1 MDMAKLYGA
10 GAFLAGLVLTL
21 FLASCLTPR
30 HWWRRP
36 NARALLILVAG
47 AWGFGSIILSLAP
60 APHSLAQAAALEG
73 GNAATPASGAEA
85 LRTGLPNTSADSL
98 LGTIPGAGPAR
109 DSSSAHGSRGHRG
122 GIDGDNGNSAGSG
135 SDGGLPAP
143 ATTIA
148 GQPFQVHRAL
158 HLRAAA
164 GVAAPLL
171 ATVPPGATV
180 TPTGARDGDW
190 WQVRATMADGSD
202 VGWVSSLW
210 LRRSGE

>member
-47 AWGFGSIILSLAP
+47 AWGFGSIILNLAP
-60 APHSLAQAAALEG
+60 APRALAQAAARDRA
-73 GNAATPASGAEA
+73 NAAAPATGAAALHAGLPETSADTLPGTIPDAGPASG
-85 LRTGLPNTSADSL
+85 N
-98 LGTIPGAGPAR
+98 
-109 DSSSAHGSRGHRG
+109 G
-122 GIDGDNGNSAGSG
+122 GQ
-135 SDGGLPAP
+135 PAP
-143 ATTIA
+143 AIPIA

-190 WQVRATMADGSD
+190 WQVRATMAEGSD

>member
-1 MDMAKLYGA
+1 MDMANLYGA

-30 HWWRRP
+30 QWWRRP

-47 AWGFGSIILSLAP
+47 AWGFGSIILNLAP
-60 APHSLAQAAALEG
+60 APHSLAQAAALDG
-73 GNAATPASGAEA
+73 ASAATPASGAKA
-85 LRTGLPNTSADSL
+85 LRTGLPDTSADTL
-98 LGTIPGAGPAR
+98 PGTIPGAGPAR
-109 DSSSAHGSRGHRG
+109 DSSRGNRG
-122 GIDGDNGNSAGSG
+122 GIDSGNGNSAGSD
-135 SDGGLPAP
+135 SGGGQPAP
-143 ATTIA
+143 AIA

-190 WQVRATMADGSD
+190 WQVRATTADGSD

>member
-10 GAFLAGLVLTL
+10 SAFLAGLVLTL

-60 APHSLAQAAALEG
+60 APHSLAQAAALGG
-73 GNAATPASGAEA
+73 GNGSG
-85 LRTGLPNTSADSL
+85 
-98 LGTIPGAGPAR
+98 
-109 DSSSAHGSRGHRG
+109 
-122 GIDGDNGNSAGSG
+122 G

-143 ATTIA
+143 AIAIA

-190 WQVRATMADGSD
+190 WQVRATTADGSD